1 MATAPKK
8 RIGRPPLPPHK
19 RKVRVITLRLS
30 EVDFA
35 TIKAASM
42 MDGVTVS
49 AYVWKVLVGALVAVE
64 PAT

>member
-1 MATAPKK
+1 
-8 RIGRPPLPPHK
+8 LPPHK